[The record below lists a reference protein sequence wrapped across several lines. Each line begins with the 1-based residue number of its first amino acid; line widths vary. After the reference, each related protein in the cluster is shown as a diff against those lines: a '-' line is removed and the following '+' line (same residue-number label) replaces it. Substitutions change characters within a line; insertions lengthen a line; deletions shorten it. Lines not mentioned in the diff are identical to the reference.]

1 MKDPYRVLGF
11 DKKVSDDE
19 VKKAYK
25 KLAIKWHPDKHIDNK
40 EEASEKF
47 KEISQAYQQ
56 IINNTNNINNIQG
69 IDPDELFRQMFSNFN
84 FANNMVPNNHNN
96 FNVPNRNVHFVN
108 INDILNSRN
117 NQIPQQHFTTTTIRS
132 VNGVTTTTVEQN
144 INGRVFRKVVQQGM
158 NIN

>member
-1 MKDPYRVLGF
+1 MKDPYRILGF
-11 DKKVSDDE
+11 DRKVSDDE

-25 KLAIKWHPDKHIDNK
+25 KLAVKWHPDKNVDNK

-56 IINNTNNINNIQG
+56 IISGNTNKIQG
-69 IDPDELFRQMFSNFN
+69 IEADELFRQMFNNFN
-84 FANNMVPNNHNN
+84 FGNNMVPNNHHS
-96 FNVPNRNVHFVN
+96 FNIPNRNVHFVN

-117 NQIPQQHFTTTTIRS
+117 NQMPQQHFTTTTVRT
-132 VNGVTTTTVEQN
+132 VNGVTTTTIEQN
-144 INGRVFRKVVQQGM
+144 INGRVLRKVVQQGM

>member
-11 DKKVSDDE
+11 DNKVSDEE

-25 KLAIKWHPDKHIDNK
+25 KLAVKWHPDKHIDNK

-56 IINNTNNINNIQG
+56 IINGNVNNMQG
-69 IDPDELFRQMFSNFN
+69 FDADELFRQMFNNFN
-84 FANNMVPNNHNN
+84 FGNNMAPNNYHNIN
-96 FNVPNRNVHFVN
+96 QPNRNVHFVN

-117 NQIPQQHFTTTTIRS
+117 RQMPQQHFTTTTVKT
-132 VNGVTTTTVEQN
+132 VNGVTTTTIEQN
-144 INGRVFRKVVQQGM
+144 INGQVFRKVVQQGM